1 MVGIMAETGTE
12 TGTGTHIAPGILL
25 VTLLTEEV
33 GNVTGKESEI
43 GHHATLEEAMV
54 VIGLVLHSILPID
67 GDGSISTN
75 REKQNC
81 MITSISFAL

>member
-1 MVGIMAETGTE
+1 MVGIMAEIGTGT
-12 TGTGTHIAPGILL
+12 GIGTHIAPGILL

-43 GHHATLEEAMV
+43 GLHATLEKAMGG
-54 VIGLVLHSILPID
+54 IGLVLHSILPID
-67 GDGSISTN
+67 GDSSISTN

-81 MITSISFAL
+81 MITSISFAV